1 MKAILSTPEP
11 MVKVRVM
18 TMKDYS
24 EKTLKTLHRLGV
36 LHVEESKELKPVDRA
51 AIEHQRRETG
61 ELLTC
66 IENVLAYIPET
77 DKVSLGEDITV
88 LYTRPFVEL
97 DSEVRSLYT
106 RLTTL
111 HRKTIR
117 PSEEVKQLTEL
128 KDYLGA
134 IAQQAALRPRDLSFS
149 GSYLF
154 SRVFV
159 LPSETFQAS
168 YAKLKDYL
176 LASTVA
182 PLKNETVLYA
192 IAKDEDRR
200 SVESIVTGAG
210 GRTLQVPDEDLPL
223 REFLETVENRIHS
236 LEEEL
241 AKLYGE
247 LQREAGEQSERIL
260 LLREVLSAENERLS
274 VLEKACEAKYMTL
287 VEGWIPEGDIELA
300 ISEVKDNIDYV
311 FIDTRKPDEL
321 EEPPTKLK
329 NTGVLSPFQTIVGLF
344 GAPKY
349 GELDPT
355 PIISYSF
362 AFFFGIMVG
371 DVIYA
376 LGVILATKYLL
387 TKFVDDPQTD
397 GFKLFQRLLYT
408 CGGVAF
414 IVGLLSGSYLGDV
427 YQFAGIDSL
436 AISEGVQH
444 KLQDPTAFIIF
455 ALIIGIVHVN
465 IGHALALARGIR
477 ERNRGMVVN
486 KIGIFAFQI
495 FGIPYLL
502 HSLLDVNFPV
512 LNSGLYTVCALGMF
526 VGIILIIASS
536 IMLMGR
542 LGGLFWIFDF
552 SGILGDIMS
561 YARLAGVGLATFYL
575 ASSFNMMAEIFY
587 DMFGGVVG
595 SIFGILM
602 VIVIIPVGHGI
613 NLVLSGLTGFIHSL
627 RLCFVEFMTKFYEG
641 GGKEYSPFKLKSRP

>member
-97 DSEVRSLYT
+97 DSEVMSLYT

-159 LPSETFQAS
+159 LPSEMFQAS

-247 LQREAGEQSERIL
+247 LQREAGEQSERII

-300 ISEVKDNIDYV
+300 ISEVKDSIDYV

-502 HSLLDVNFPV
+502 HSLLDVDFPV
-512 LNSGLYTVCALGMF
+512 LNSGLYTVCALVMF

-587 DMFGGVVG
+587 DMFGGVLG
-595 SIFGILM
+595 SIFGIVM